1 MTRLVDLFAAS
12 VARHAQLPA
21 VDVPPGVGRPERA
34 VVSYGELAG
43 MAGGVA
49 AALAPHV
56 RGEAFVVIVMGRTTP
71 WLYAAQI
78 GAMQAGAAYVCVDPT
93 FPDAHLAHV
102 AADAKAVAVLAD
114 GPNVARLAALGL
126 SVVALPLASAA
137 PTPPVS
143 PSAAP
148 AAGERSLAYAIYT
161 SGTTGKPKGVL
172 IEHRGAVNLITQGVP
187 RFGIRPGDRCAQGS
201 SPAYDSSVEET
212 WLALAAGATVV
223 PLDDETVRLGPDL
236 VAWLRR
242 ERITV
247 FCPPPTLLRALDVR
261 SPRAELPDLR
271 LCYVGGEALPQDL
284 ADLWGAE
291 LWLENGYGPTECTVT
306 VTRGRVHPGRPVTIG
321 QPVPPHVAWILGE
334 DGLPVRDG
342 EAGELCIAGPGLA
355 RGYLGLPELTAQRF
369 PTLPAIG
376 RVYRTGDLVTRGP
389 DGDLSYH
396 GRIDA
401 QVKVRGYR
409 IELEAIEAV
418 LAGCDGV
425 REVACTAQEE
435 GGEKVLAAHVVAA
448 DPARSPDFDLLAAAV
463 RAALPDYMTPR
474 RFAVAAALPRTLGGK
489 IDRKMLPYVDPP
501 TERADVG
508 GPAWQPATAAERL
521 LRDEFAA
528 VLRMAP
534 AVIAADA
541 DFFDLGGDSL
551 RAALLVSRLRRSP
564 GGEATAVRDV
574 YMFRTPAAL
583 ARRLQAEA
591 SVADAGDGPPSPPP
605 PPLSPT
611 PWLATAVQTA
621 FVGMV
626 VAGAA
631 GLAWLGGFVVL
642 PWMAAEFSLL
652 QLLFVAPWLG
662 ALAYAAYAVVA
673 VALAIG
679 AKELLIGR
687 YRPQRVRAWSSFHV
701 RHWIVV
707 RLVRLV
713 PWALLEDTEAKVAAL
728 RALGARIG
736 RRVHL
741 HRGVDVLSGG
751 WDLIEIGDDATLQRE
766 AELGACQLDDGQLV
780 VGAVRI
786 GRGATLATR
795 AGLGP
800 DASVGDGAFVGPL
813 SFVPSGAHV
822 PAGESWQG
830 VPARRVGTAPAPAVI
845 DVPSAPLPPW
855 PYAVLRVC
863 GRLFWAPL
871 VALPFTGLVYA
882 AALALGIDAATLAEW
897 LCGDGPSSQ
906 PAWVALTIGL
916 ALLGAPVGL
925 VSQAL
930 VLRFSPP
937 IPVGTHGRWTW
948 LHLQAQVRMDAVE
961 SAGQWLAGALFWP
974 MWLRL
979 AGMRIGRD
987 TEISTI
993 VDVLPEHVALG
1004 GGSFLADG
1012 IYLGVPRIHGGAVT
1026 VAETALGA
1034 RTFVGNHVV
1043 VAAGQKLPDD
1053 VVMGVC
1059 TVADDRRMAA
1069 GTGWFGQPPFAL
1081 PKREIAT
1088 ADWRMTHRPDLLRV
1102 VNRLFWECARFVLPA
1117 LPVWLGLVWFDAVA
1131 AAGDEAHVQFGAAC
1145 AATLAYAL
1153 LLTAVVI
1160 AAKWLLLGKVKP
1172 SQHALWSCWANRW
1185 DFHYVVWER
1194 YGRGFLQLLEG
1205 TLLLPW
1211 FLRALGMKVGR
1222 RVVLG
1227 EGFAQVVDPDM
1238 LRIDDGATVH
1248 AMFQAHSFEDR
1259 VLKTDRVHVRAHA
1272 TVGRGAVVL
1281 YGADIGDGAHVLPH
1295 SVVMKQETLLPRRGY
1310 AGAPT
1315 VEVARR
1321 HEPLRTAPAAAP
1333 MPDVRVDAFDAAR
1346 GLAVLAMVWLHFVP
1360 EADEDAGV
1368 LARCLG
1374 WTTDVGAGVPS
1385 TLFFLLAG
1393 VAWACS
1399 ARRVGAEAL
1408 ALRPAWVARRAL
1420 ALAAVGV
1427 PFWVWAWPN
1436 DVLTAFALALPCV
1449 ALLQRW
1455 GRTALASALVLLV
1468 LAIPCAARA
1477 FGGYVAG
1484 DLLADSTHLANHGF
1498 GWETLRWFLYDGSY
1512 PLLPWL
1518 CPPLL
1523 GALLAL
1529 NGRTDAARWK
1539 RWIALGAVM
1548 VALGLAA
1555 DVLAARAG
1563 DLLGD
1568 VAGDFAVT
1576 WQPTSIPFLLRNG
1589 GVAVLLVG
1597 AVAWRGMTRGLPGWL
1612 RPVAAVGRMSLSH
1625 YLGHVL
1631 LVFAPLRHWWPDE
1644 DWGMAVGVAAAL
1656 GYALFALASSVW
1668 WFRARTRGPLEA
1680 WLGRTSGPSR

>member
-1 MTRLVDLFAAS
+1 MLADAPS
-12 VARHAQLPA
+12 VAR
-21 VDVPPGVGRPERA
+21 V
-34 VVSYGELAG
+34 AG
-43 MAGGVA
+43 
-49 AALAPHV
+49 
-56 RGEAFVVIVMGRTTP
+56 
-71 WLYAAQI
+71 
-78 GAMQAGAAYVCVDPT
+78 
-93 FPDAHLAHV
+93 
-102 AADAKAVAVLAD
+102 
-114 GPNVARLAALGL
+114 LGL
-126 SVVALPLASAA
+126 PTVALPLATGA
-137 PTPPVS
+137 PTS
-143 PSAAP
+143 PAAAAP

-172 IEHRGAVNLITQGVP
+172 VEHRGAVNLIAQGVE
-187 RFGIRPGDRCAQGS
+187 RFGLRPGDRCAQGS

-212 WLALAAGATVV
+212 WLALASGATVV

-242 ERITV
+242 ERVSV
-247 FCPPPTLLRALDVR
+247 FCPPPTLLRAMDVR

-306 VTRGRVHPGRPVTIG
+306 VTRGRVHPCRPVTIG

-334 DGLPVRDG
+334 DGRPAPDG
-342 EAGELCIAGPGLA
+342 AAGELCIAGPGLA
-355 RGYLGLPELTAQRF
+355 RGYLGLPELTEQRF
-369 PTLPAIG
+369 PTLPEIG

-389 DGDLSYH
+389 DGELSYH

-409 IELEAIEAV
+409 IELEAIESA
-418 LAGCDGV
+418 LARCEGV
-425 REVACTAQEE
+425 REVACTAQDE
-435 GGEKVLAAHVVAA
+435 GGEKALAAHVVAA
-448 DPARSPDFDLLAAAV
+448 DPSRPPDVDALAAAV
-463 RAALPDYMTPR
+463 RASLPDYMTPR
-474 RFAVAAALPRTLGGK
+474 RFAFAATLPRTVGGK
-489 IDRKMLPYVDPP
+489 IDRRRLPFIAPP
-501 TERADVG
+501 AGVG
-508 GPAWQPATAAERL
+508 GPAWEPATAAERL

-528 VLRMAP
+528 VLRVAP
-534 AVIAADA
+534 AAIAADA

-564 GGEATAVRDV
+564 GGAATAVRDV
-574 YMFRTPAAL
+574 YMFRTPAAI
-583 ARRLQAEA
+583 ARRLQAES
-591 SVADAGDGPPSPPP
+591 SVDDDAAETSPL
-605 PPLSPT
+605 PPLPPT
-611 PWLATAVQTA
+611 PWLATFVQTA
-621 FVGMV
+621 FVALV
-626 VAGAA
+626 VGGAS
-631 GLAWLGGFVVL
+631 GIAWVGGFVAL
-642 PWMAAEFSLL
+642 PWLAAEFTLL
-652 QLLFVAPWLG
+652 QLLFVGPWLG
-662 ALAYAAYAVVA
+662 AIAYAAYAVVA

-687 YRPQRVRAWSSFHV
+687 YVPQRVPAWSSFHV

-713 PWALLEDTEAKVAAL
+713 PWTLLEDTEAKVAAL

-766 AELGACQLDDGQLV
+766 AELGACQLEDGQLV

-786 GRGATLATR
+786 GRGATMATR
-795 AGLGP
+795 AGVGP

-822 PAGESWQG
+822 PAGEAWQG
-830 VPARRVGTAPAPAVI
+830 VPARRVGAAPEPARI
-845 DVPSAPLPPW
+845 DVESAPLPPW
-855 PYAVLRVC
+855 PYAILRVC

-882 AALALGIDAATLAEW
+882 GALALGVDAAALADW
-897 LCGDGPSSQ
+897 LSGEGPSSQ
-906 PAWVALTIGL
+906 PAWVALTIVL
-916 ALLGAPVGL
+916 ALVGAPVGL
-925 VSQAL
+925 VAQAL
-930 VLRFSPP
+930 ALRFSPP
-937 IPVGTHGRWTW
+937 IPAGTHGRWTW

-961 SAGQWLAGALFWP
+961 AAGQWLAGALFWP

-1026 VAETALGA
+1026 IAPTALGA
-1034 RTFVGNHVV
+1034 RNFVGNHVV
-1043 VAAGQKLPDD
+1043 VDAGQALPDD
-1053 VVMGVC
+1053 VVIGVC
-1059 TVADDRRMAA
+1059 TVVDDRRMTA

-1081 PKREIAT
+1081 PKREIAE
-1088 ADWRMTHRPDLLRV
+1088 ADRRMTHRPDLLRV

-1117 LPVWLGLVWFDAVA
+1117 LPVWLGLVWFDVVA
-1131 AAGDEAHVQFGAAC
+1131 ASEDDALAQYGRAC
-1145 AATLAYAL
+1145 AATVAYAL
-1153 LLTAVVI
+1153 LLALVVI
-1160 AAKWLLLGKVKP
+1160 AAKWLLLGKVRP
-1172 SQHALWSCWANRW
+1172 AQHALWSCWANRW

-1194 YGRGFLQLLEG
+1194 YSRGFLQLLEG

-1259 VLKTDRVHVRAHA
+1259 VLKMGPVRIRPRA

-1281 YGADIGDGAHVLPH
+1281 YGADVGDGAHVMPH
-1295 SVVMKQETLLPRRGY
+1295 SVVMKQETLLARRGY

-1315 VEVARR
+1315 DEVARR
-1321 HEPLRTAPAAAP
+1321 HAPLQPAPAATP
-1333 MPDVRVDAFDAAR
+1333 MPDERVDAFDVAR
-1346 GLAVLAMVWLHFVP
+1346 GVAVLAMVWLHFVP
-1360 EADEDAGV
+1360 EAGEGAGAIER
-1368 LARCLG
+1368 LLG
-1374 WTTDVGAGVPS
+1374 WTTVVGAGVPS

-1399 ARRVGAEAL
+1399 ARRVGAESL
-1408 ALRPAWVARRAL
+1408 VLRPSWIARRSL
-1420 ALAAVGV
+1420 ALAVVGA

-1449 ALLQRW
+1449 ALLQRL
-1455 GRTALASALVLLV
+1455 GRTALATALLLLT
-1468 LAIPCAARA
+1468 LAIPVAQAE
-1477 FGGYVAG
+1477 FGHYVVG
-1484 DLLADSTHLANHGF
+1484 DLLEDSTHLANHGF
-1498 GWETLRWFLYDGSY
+1498 GWETLRWFLYDGAY

-1518 CPPLL
+1518 WAPLL
-1523 GALLAL
+1523 GALLAM
-1529 NGRTDAARWK
+1529 NGRSDAARWR
-1539 RWIALGAVM
+1539 RWVPLGVVM
-1548 VALGLAA
+1548 IALGLAA
-1555 DVLAARAG
+1555 GVLAEHC
-1563 DLLGD
+1563 DELLGNL
-1568 VAGDFAVT
+1568 AADFAVT

-1589 GVAVLLVG
+1589 GLAVLVVG
-1597 AVAWRGMTRGLPGWL
+1597 ALAWRGMARGLPAWTQ
-1612 RPVAAVGRMSLSH
+1612 PFAAVGRMSLSH

-1631 LVFAPLRHWWPDE
+1631 LVFAPMRRWWPDE
-1644 DWGMAVGVAAAL
+1644 DWGMAVGVSAAL
-1656 GYALFALASSVW
+1656 GYAAFALVSSSL
-1668 WFRARTRGPLEA
+1668 WFRRRRRGPLEDLLA
-1680 WLGRTSGPSR
+1680 RASGPSR